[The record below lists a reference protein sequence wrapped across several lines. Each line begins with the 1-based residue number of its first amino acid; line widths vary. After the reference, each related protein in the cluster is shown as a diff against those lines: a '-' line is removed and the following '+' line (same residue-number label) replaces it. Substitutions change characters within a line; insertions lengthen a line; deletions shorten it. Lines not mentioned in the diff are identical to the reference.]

1 MSFTSPEFCILLTV
15 VCALYWLAPLTV
27 LRKGLLLGASLFF
40 YGYAHPLLNLLLLL
54 AALAGWG
61 GAWLMAIFPRRRK
74 IWLTLG
80 CAALVGLL
88 AFFKYTGFLAATLE
102 QFPALAPL
110 LQLADALDATLRAAY
125 SALGLEAGASKLL
138 PPLGISFYT
147 FQCLGYLIDVYR
159 GKSRAEK
166 NPLNVLLFI
175 SFFPQLVAGPIE
187 RAHHLLPQLGR
198 QHKLRLV
205 YFTSALPL
213 LLRGLVKKM
222 AIADNLAPFVDQ
234 VYTQS
239 APAPLLLYAGTI
251 AFAVQILCDFSG
263 YTDIARGAARLLGIN
278 LMENFRAPYLALNPA
293 DFWRRWHISFSLW
306 IRDYL
311 YIPCGG
317 SRGRGAGG
325 LFLVLLITF
334 GLSGLWHGAAWNF
347 VAWGL
352 YHALLVFGAHL
363 LGMHRKTWRPGSR
376 AAAFLCWL
384 TMIHLTLLGWL
395 IFRAPSLEWLTG
407 ALQNFSVPIANT
419 TMGDALRVFGAAALY
434 SLPFFGFYT
443 VARLRW
449 PLLRGIIYGLLFCW
463 LVVFASGTDYDFIYF
478 RF

>member
-1 MSFTSPEFCILLTV
+1 MSFTSPEFCILLTA

-40 YGYAHPLLNLLLLL
+40 YGYAHPLLNLLLLV
-54 AALAGWG
+54 AAMAGWG
-61 GAWLMAIFPRRRK
+61 GARLMALFPRGRK
-74 IWLTLG
+74 IWLATG
-80 CAALVGLL
+80 CVLLLGLL
-88 AFFKYTGFLAATLE
+88 AFFKYSGFLAATLA
-102 QFPALAPL
+102 QFPPLTPL
-110 LQLADALDATLRAAY
+110 LQFANALESILRAAY
-125 SALGLEAGASKLL
+125 SALGLEAGGSVLL

-159 GKSRAEK
+159 GKSKAEK
-166 NPLNVLLFI
+166 NPLEVLLFI

-198 QHKLRLV
+198 KHQLRLV

-213 LLRGLVKKM
+213 LLRGLLKKM
-222 AIADNLAPFVDQ
+222 AIADNLAPFVEQ
-234 VYTQS
+234 VYALP

-251 AFAVQILCDFSG
+251 AFTVQILCDFSG

-311 YIPCGG
+311 YIPLGG
-317 SRGRGAGG
+317 SRGRSAVG
-325 LFLVLLITF
+325 LFLVLLATF

-363 LGMHRKTWRPGSR
+363 LGMHRKTWRPGNR
-376 AAAFLCWL
+376 TTAFLYWL
-384 TMIHLTLLGWL
+384 GMVHLTLLGWL
-395 IFRAPSLEWLTG
+395 IFRAPSLGWLFDV
-407 ALQNFSVPIANT
+407 LRNFSIHTPDIT
-419 TMGDALRVFGAAALY
+419 TIDALRVCAAAAFY
-434 SLPFFGFYT
+434 SLPFIGFYS
-443 VARLRW
+443 VARVKS

-463 LVVFASGTDYDFIYF
+463 LIVFSSGIDYDFIYF